1 MPCLRRLDGG
11 NSALPSTESRAGA
24 VGSMGELE
32 VDKILVVIGEALPAG
47 GGMDGLGVEV
57 VAWDTDS
64 VGSEVVGVGV

>member
-1 MPCLRRLDGG
+1 
-11 NSALPSTESRAGA
+11 
-24 VGSMGELE
+24 MGELE